1 MTPKIAVDDFAVI
14 FERVFNLRKKG
25 QASRLNG
32 ANKLYVDRYNRA
44 GKWKDMDD

>member
-1 MTPKIAVDDFAVI
+1 MTPKKTVDDFAVT

-25 QASRLNG
+25 HG

-44 GKWKDMDD
+44 GK